1 MSRLDWGNYPN
12 LNKVFKSLSDI
23 KVINSVEYY
32 RSVDALETVS
42 YFGGDTRPSPIKYE
56 AGVERLIGGFEVLIF
71 DYQSSKNIF
80 IKYPT
85 LDHFIELYGGGI
97 GSGRGDMKTGHASN
111 IWEKEPWNYNIQFM
125 RHGQNMFLMLGKNS
139 IEFNFLDRI
148 MNFQTKWRYP
158 LQEMVEM
165 NYVLNNFKYLSLPT
179 EVVNVRHAYKLV
191 DNPKFQIIITEQAFP
206 QNYVKPNI
214 YTIDSTKP
222 GNVINLYTCRSHS
235 VARDGGS
242 TWITTDPID
251 GNINNF
257 YRPTPFNTG
266 EDTISTWNDNK
277 LKPLTQK
284 EKDQAIKLLNLIV
297 EENPISYDSA
307 PLGRKRNIKK

>member
-1 MSRLDWGNYPN
+1 MPLLNSEKKSLDLN
-12 LNKVFKSLSDI
+12 LNPSSITNSLSVIIVYIEYRNLSDI

-56 AGVERLIGGFEVLIF
+56 VGVERLIGGFEVLIF

-139 IEFNFLDRI
+139 
-148 MNFQTKWRYP
+148 TK
-158 LQEMVEM
+158 V
-165 NYVLNNFKYLSLPT
+165 F
-179 EVVNVRHAYKLV
+179 
-191 DNPKFQIIITEQAFP
+191 
-206 QNYVKPNI
+206 
-214 YTIDSTKP
+214 
-222 GNVINLYTCRSHS
+222 
-235 VARDGGS
+235 
-242 TWITTDPID
+242 
-251 GNINNF
+251 
-257 YRPTPFNTG
+257 
-266 EDTISTWNDNK
+266 
-277 LKPLTQK
+277 
-284 EKDQAIKLLNLIV
+284 
-297 EENPISYDSA
+297 
-307 PLGRKRNIKK
+307 